1 MDKQENLGIYEGVSS
16 TSSHTTA
23 GTIGVEAVDTAYL
36 NQYRIPERY
45 YVNTIVLLP
54 INPESNFLY
63 WELCE
68 DFIRSKYQGEYDGFF
83 VKIMEKSGGSI
94 KEEMSFK
101 VYEESGRYYVNKY
114 LPHRSIFA
122 SIGIIGQ
129 NGEFIELLKSNVI
142 KTPSDSTSIG
152 DEMWMEKTGEW
163 TEIIKASLGKES
175 DGINSAEF
183 LRELESIKRQH
194 QLRAEFES
202 KGLINIPSSE
212 GFMLGGSENL
222 SSFGLSSSF
231 NVHHNMKKGNL

>member
-1 MDKQENLGIYEGVSS
+1 MERQENLGMIEGISS
-16 TSSHTTA
+16 ASSHTTT
-23 GTIGVEAVDTAYL
+23 GTIGVEALDRSYL
-36 NQYRIPERY
+36 DKYGIPERY
-45 YVNTIVLLP
+45 YVNTLVLLP
-54 INPESNFLY
+54 INPDSNFLY

-68 DFIRSKYQGEYDGFF
+68 DYIKSKFQGDYDGFF
-83 VKIMEKSGGSI
+83 VKILEKSTEGI

-114 LPHRSIFA
+114 MPYKNIFA
-122 SIGIIGQ
+122 SIGVIGQ

-163 TEIIKASLGKES
+163 TDIIKASLGKME
-175 DGINSAEF
+175 DDMNSAEF
-183 LRELESIKRQH
+183 FRELESIKRQH
-194 QLRAEFES
+194 QLKAELEA
-202 KGLINIPSSE
+202 KGLVNIPSSE

-231 NVHHNMKKGNL
+231 NVHNNLTKGNV